1 MKYLETQ
8 EQFETLIGRIPSE
21 EPVPSSVIIQF
32 SAVWCGPCRRLD
44 MDRIIGSTAKHITW
58 LKCDVDMNSYTAGFC
73 GIRSIP
79 SFLAIQD
86 KKVIAQIQ
94 ASDTEKVISWA
105 NDLFRGNK

>member
-8 EQFETLIGRIPSE
+8 EQFEMLIGRIPSE
-21 EPVPSSVIIQF
+21 EPIPSSVIIQF

-44 MDRIIGSTAKHITW
+44 MDRIMSSTAKQITW

-86 KKVIAQIQ
+86 KKIIGQAQLSDTDKVIA
-94 ASDTEKVISWA
+94 WA
-105 NDLFRGNK
+105 NTLFGGNK